1 MNKMIKRLLC
11 LAIALGVAVIPFT
24 AAFAADKAEDKTMK
38 EEYIACAVNSTC
50 VIDAYGD
57 NNKNAVK
64 IQPEDNGFAGVW
76 LALPE
81 LNQKNAG
88 DEVHIEARIRFEAE
102 TPYGYSYADVVDNK
116 GNVIDGQ
123 FKVNKWQNLVF
134 DAEIYVKEGKKC
146 VFVGFKTAKNNDIY
160 LSDIAVT
167 DDVYTTENMFGGVK
181 MTIIEPEKNQTEG
194 FMLVTENGKIIMIDG
209 GDQYDKDNVVKLIRQ
224 HKNEVD
230 DWHVSHYHCDHV
242 FALIRILEE
251 EDIFIKNLY
260 YDFNVSNDILEKYGD
275 EDNYLVA
282 RMKKAVEENRSKIG
296 NVITPEKG
304 NEFVTD
310 GVKVKI
316 LNNAKFRAMA
326 NMPNDSSIV
335 LKVETPGKKI
345 LFLGDL
351 GTYGDVLL
359 KDEYFYN
366 EIRDCEVV
374 QLGHHGQNGV
384 SDKFYQ
390 SLPAMKTAIYCA
402 PEWLFDCNAGKGIGS
417 GSWQTLRTREI
428 MRVLKIRKT
437 YSLKYGRVELG

>member
-1 MNKMIKRLLC
+1 MNKTIKRLLC

-160 LSDIAVT
+160 LSENAVT
-167 DDVYTTENMFGGVK
+167 DDV
-181 MTIIEPEKNQTEG
+181 
-194 FMLVTENGKIIMIDG
+194 
-209 GDQYDKDNVVKLIRQ
+209 
-224 HKNEVD
+224 
-230 DWHVSHYHCDHV
+230 
-242 FALIRILEE
+242 
-251 EDIFIKNLY
+251 
-260 YDFNVSNDILEKYGD
+260 
-275 EDNYLVA
+275 
-282 RMKKAVEENRSKIG
+282 
-296 NVITPEKG
+296 
-304 NEFVTD
+304 
-310 GVKVKI
+310 
-316 LNNAKFRAMA
+316 
-326 NMPNDSSIV
+326 
-335 LKVETPGKKI
+335 
-345 LFLGDL
+345 
-351 GTYGDVLL
+351 
-359 KDEYFYN
+359 
-366 EIRDCEVV
+366 
-374 QLGHHGQNGV
+374 
-384 SDKFYQ
+384 
-390 SLPAMKTAIYCA
+390 
-402 PEWLFDCNAGKGIGS
+402 
-417 GSWQTLRTREI
+417 
-428 MRVLKIRKT
+428 
-437 YSLKYGRVELG
+437 

>member
-1 MNKMIKRLLC
+1 MNKILKKLLVFV
-11 LAIALGVAVIPFT
+11 LALGAAIVPFT
-24 AAFAADKAEDKTMK
+24 AVVAADTEEEGIMK
-38 EEYIACAVNSTC
+38 EEYIVGTVNADC

-57 NNKNAVK
+57 NDKNAVK
-64 IQPEDNGFAGVW
+64 IQPADNGFAGVW
-76 LALPE
+76 LALPG
-81 LNQKNAG
+81 LQAKKAG
-88 DEVHIEARIRFEAE
+88 EKIHIEARIRFEAE
-102 TPYGYSYADVVDNK
+102 TLYGYSYADVVDNK

-123 FKVNKWQNLVF
+123 FKVNKWQNLIF
-134 DAEIYVKEGKKC
+134 DAEIYSREGKNS

-160 LSDIAVT
+160 LSDVSVT
-167 DDVYTTENMFGGVK
+167 DDVYETKNMFGGVK

-194 FMLVTENGKIIMIDG
+194 FMLVTENKKIIMIDG

-224 HKNEVD
+224 YKNEVD
-230 DWHVSHYHCDHV
+230 DWYISHYHCDHV

-260 YDFNVSNDILEKYGD
+260 YDFNVTDEILEKYGD

-282 RMKKAVEENRSKIG
+282 RMKKAVGENRSKIG

-304 NEFVTD
+304 NEFTTD

-316 LNNAKFRAMA
+316 LNNATFRAMA

-335 LKVETPGKKI
+335 FKVETPGKNI

-351 GTYGDVLL
+351 GAYGDALL

-366 EIRDCEVV
+366 EIQDCEVV
-374 QLGHHGQNGV
+374 QLGHHGQSGV

-390 SLPAMKTAIYCA
+390 SLPAMKVAIYCA
-402 PEWLFDCNAGKGIGS
+402 PEWLFDCNSGKGVGS
-417 GSWQTLRTREI
+417 GSWLTLRTREI

-437 YSLKYGRVELG
+437 CSLKYGRAELG

>member
-1 MNKMIKRLLC
+1 MNKILKKLLVFV
-11 LAIALGVAVIPFT
+11 LALGAAVVPFT
-24 AAFAADKAEDKTMK
+24 AAVAVGDGEEGFMK
-38 EEYIACAVNSTC
+38 EEYIAGTTNATC

-57 NNKNAVK
+57 NGKNAVK

-76 LALPE
+76 LALPSLTE
-81 LNQKNAG
+81 KKAG
-88 DEVHIEARIRFEAE
+88 DKVHIEARIRFEAE

-134 DAEIYVKEGKKC
+134 DVEIYSREGKNC

-160 LSDIAVT
+160 LSDITVS
-167 DDVYTTENMFGGVK
+167 DDVYETENMFGGVK

-194 FMLVTENGKIIMIDG
+194 FMLVTKNGKIIMIDG

-230 DWHVSHYHCDHV
+230 AWYISHYHCDHV
-242 FALIRILEE
+242 FTLIRILEE
-251 EDIFIKNLY
+251 EDIFIGNLY
-260 YDFNVSNDILEKYGD
+260 YDFDVTDEILEKYGD

-296 NVITPEKG
+296 NIITPEKG

-310 GVKVKI
+310 EVKVKI
-316 LNNAKFRAMA
+316 LNNAMFRESA

-335 LKVETPGKKI
+335 FKVETPGKKI

-359 KDEYFYN
+359 KDEYFCN

-390 SLPAMKTAIYCA
+390 SLPEMKVAIYCA

-417 GSWQTLRTREI
+417 GSWLTLRTREI

-437 YSLKYGRVELG
+437 CSLKYGRVELG